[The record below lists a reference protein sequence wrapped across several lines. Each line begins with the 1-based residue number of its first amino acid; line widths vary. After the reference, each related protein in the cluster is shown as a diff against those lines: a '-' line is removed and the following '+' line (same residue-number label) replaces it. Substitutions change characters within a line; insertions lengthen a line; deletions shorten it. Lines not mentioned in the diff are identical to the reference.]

1 MIVHV
6 VCTIYNLRIQK
17 ILLSRY
23 APRHSL
29 LLSQFIDTEAISQ
42 DQLDFVEVGYVIILA
57 IYTD

>member
-6 VCTIYNLRIQK
+6 VCTICNLRIQK
-17 ILLSRY
+17 ILLCRN